1 MERPKRLLLDSPPPK
16 NLNVGDEFWE
26 VQNGVAFPRWAHSAS
41 HVVYCMK
48 NLGKTTFLSKED
60 AQEAGYPVY

>member
-1 MERPKRLLLDSPPPK
+1 MENLFNKKSVKD
-16 NLNVGDEFWE
+16 LNVGDEFWE
-26 VQNGVAFPRWAHSAS
+26 VQNGIAYPRWAHTAS

-60 AQEAGYPVY
+60 AKEAGYPTW